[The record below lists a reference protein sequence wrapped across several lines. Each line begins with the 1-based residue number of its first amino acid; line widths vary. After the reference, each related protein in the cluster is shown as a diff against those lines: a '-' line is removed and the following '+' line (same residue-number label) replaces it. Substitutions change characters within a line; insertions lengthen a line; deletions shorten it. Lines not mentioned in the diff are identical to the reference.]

1 MSDKRERALIGFW
14 SSFGLPVYDETS
26 VPDTAEMPYM
36 TCEIA
41 TAAFDKPIPL
51 SLSLWYYSSSWTQIT
66 AKARAIIDTIG
77 IGGKRIDYDGG
88 GMWIVIPSQDYTRM
102 NDSASDMI
110 RRIVIN
116 VMIEF
121 VN

>member
-1 MSDKRERALIGFW
+1 MSDKRERALYNFW

-26 VPDTAEMPYM
+26 VPDTAEMPYI
-36 TCEIA
+36 TCEIS

-51 SLSLWYYSSSWTQIT
+51 SLSLWYYSSSWTAIT
-66 AKARAIIDTIG
+66 AKAREIIETIG
-77 IGGKRIDYDGG
+77 THKSVRYDGG
-88 GMWIVIPSQDYTRM
+88 GMNITIPSQDYDRM
-102 NDSASDMI
+102 SDSANDMI

-116 VMIEF
+116 IMVEF

>member
-1 MSDKRERALIGFW
+1 MIDKRERALVSFW
-14 SSFGLPVYDETS
+14 SSFGLSVYDETS

-51 SLSLWYYSSSWTQIT
+51 SLSLWYYSSSWEKIT
-66 AKARAIIDTIG
+66 AKAREIIETIG
-77 IGGKRIDYDGG
+77 THKSVRYNGG
-88 GMWIVIPSQDYTRM
+88 GMNITIPSQDYTRM

-116 VMIEF
+116 VMVEF

>member
-1 MSDKRERALIGFW
+1 MDKEQALYQFW
-14 SSFGLPVYDETS
+14 AGFGLPVYDETS
-26 VPDTAEMPYM
+26 VPDEAEMPYI

-41 TAAFDKPIPL
+41 TSAFDKPIPL
-51 SLSLWYYSSSWTQIT
+51 SLSLWYYSSSWEKIT
-66 AKARAIIDTIG
+66 AKARDIIDAIG

-88 GMWIVIPSQDYTRM
+88 GMNIVIPSQDYIRM
-102 NDSASDMI
+102 SDSASDMI

-116 VMIEF
+116 VMVEF